1 MAHQYFLK
9 TRIGEVKMKRG
20 TKMKIYV
27 VSRVNIFAE
36 DKLLECDILITKE
49 LFKAIKE
56 YKQFCD
62 FAKED
67 FETSG
72 VDYQEH
78 NDNDENGEGTYTYEI
93 WEKGRSSQNQIKVAV
108 TQTRV

>member
-1 MAHQYFLK
+1 
-9 TRIGEVKMKRG
+9 
-20 TKMKIYV
+20 MKIYV
-27 VSRVNIFAE
+27 VSRVSNYAE
-36 DKLLECDILITKE
+36 DNLLECDIVVTKE
-49 LFKAIKE
+49 KEKALKE

-62 FAKED
+62 FARED

-78 NDNDENGEGTYTYEI
+78 NDCDENGEGVYTYEI
-93 WEKGRSSQNQIKVAV
+93 WEKGRSSQNQIQVAV

>member
-1 MAHQYFLK
+1 
-9 TRIGEVKMKRG
+9 
-20 TKMKIYV
+20 MKIYV
-27 VSRVNIFAE
+27 VSRVSNYAE
-36 DKLLECDILITKE
+36 DNLLECDIVITKE
-49 LFKAIKE
+49 KEKALKE

-67 FETSG
+67 FETGG

-78 NDNDENGEGTYTYEI
+78 NDNDENGEGAYTYEI